1 MIGMRLLC
9 ALSLFCGS
17 LFAADV
23 SGKWE
28 AQVDTS
34 AGAGSPSF
42 VFKQDGEKI
51 MGNYSGALGQAEL
64 KGTLK
69 GEAIEFTFEVSPQGD
84 KVKVIY
90 KGTLK
95 SATTMAGTLVV
106 EGLGDGTWTAT
117 KQ

>member
-1 MIGMRLLC
+1 MRILL
-9 ALSLFCGS
+9 ALSLLTSS

-42 VFKQDGEKI
+42 VLKQDGEKLS
-51 MGNYSGALGQAEL
+51 GSYSGALGQAQL
-64 KGTLK
+64 AGTVK

-90 KGTLK
+90 KGTIK
-95 SATTMAGTLVV
+95 SATAMAGTLVV

-117 KQ
+117 KH